1 MGYGPGM
8 KIGVQVPEVE
18 RRVGWAEYR
27 AIAEAAEVGGLDSLW
42 VGDHLLYD
50 LPDGTSRGPWECWS
64 LLAALAA
71 VTERVMLAPLV
82 ASTSFH
88 NPAMLAK
95 KIATVDEISG
105 GRLLVGLGAGW
116 NEREYS
122 AFGFPFDHRVGRF
135 EEAFTII
142 RTLLRDG
149 RADFTGQHYQVAD
162 CVLDPPARSD
172 LALMIGSSG
181 PRMLE
186 ITIPHVDAWN
196 IWYDDFDNDPRLLAD
211 KIAVVDAAAANA
223 GRDGDE
229 IIKTAA
235 LLVNLKGEPSR
246 RDSHN
251 PIIGPD
257 AMVDALAAADQA
269 GIDHVQL
276 VLDPITV
283 ETVEFA
289 ARAVQASS

>member
-1 MGYGPGM
+1 MR
-8 KIGVQVPEVE
+8 IGVQVPEVE
-18 RRVGWAEYR
+18 RRVGWSEYR
-27 AIAEAAEVGGLDSLW
+27 DIALTAEDGGLDSLW

-64 LLAALAA
+64 LLAGLAA
-71 VTERVMLAPLV
+71 VTESVMLAPLV

-88 NPAMLAK
+88 APAMLAK
-95 KIATVDEISG
+95 KAATVDEISG
-105 GRLLVGLGAGW
+105 GRLMLALGAGW
-116 NEREYS
+116 NQREYT
-122 AFGFPFDHRVGRF
+122 AFGFPFDHRVSRF

-142 RTLLRDG
+142 RMLLRHG
-149 RADFTGQHYQVAD
+149 RADFTGRHFQVSD
-162 CVLDPPARSD
+162 CVLDPPARPD

-196 IWYDDFDNDPRLLAD
+196 IWYDDFDNDPGLLGER
-211 KIAVVDAAAANA
+211 IAVVDAAASAV
-223 GRDGDE
+223 GRRTEE
-229 IIKTAA
+229 ISKTAA

-246 RDSHN
+246 RDSRN
-251 PIIGPD
+251 PIVGAT
-257 AMVDALAAADQA
+257 AMADALVATEQA

-283 ETVEFA
+283 ETVGM
-289 ARAVQASS
+289 ASDVIQMIE